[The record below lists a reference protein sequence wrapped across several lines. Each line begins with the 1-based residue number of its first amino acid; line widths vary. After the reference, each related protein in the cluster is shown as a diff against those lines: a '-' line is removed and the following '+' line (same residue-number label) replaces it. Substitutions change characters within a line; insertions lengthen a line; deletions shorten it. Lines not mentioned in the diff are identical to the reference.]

1 MSAQLNIFDESENH
15 LALAD
20 QVALRMDNWNPEQ
33 GCPAWIESAD
43 RQCGKPNTEGYL
55 CKRHHT
61 VAVRRYEDHLLR
73 ERTKQERRE
82 AWREKNLPLWRA
94 ELAKVDAEIERRD
107 QPVVRDR
114 AVGGVVHPSIRTRQR
129 ALISDSNVKL
139 MAALWRKHEELRRLI
154 GRDK

>member
-1 MSAQLNIFDESENH
+1 MTANH

-20 QVALRMDNWNPEQ
+20 QVALRMDNWKPEQ

-43 RQCGKPNTEGYL
+43 RQCGKPNKEGYL
-55 CKRHHT
+55 CMRHHT

-73 ERTKQERRE
+73 ERTKRELRE
-82 AWREKNLPLWRA
+82 AWREKSLPLWRA

-114 AVGGVVHPSIRTRQR
+114 AAVGGVVHRSIRKKQA
-129 ALISDSNVKL
+129 ALMSDTNVRR
-139 MAALWRKHEELRRLI
+139 MAALWAKHEELTKLI
-154 GRDK
+154 GADA